1 MAKMTKEAMDLFRDS
16 QTSKILATIDSN
28 GMPSMAPKG
37 SLIAI
42 DDETLAFAVIAG
54 GKTRANLEVTNKV
67 AAAAFK
73 TAAGCQIKGTFQ
85 GFQNG
90 GPLFDEYAQLIKQTG
105 TSARWMSNVQEVG
118 IIKVQEVS

>member
-1 MAKMTKEAMDLFRDS
+1 MTKEAMDLFRDS
-16 QTSKILATIDSN
+16 QASKLLATIDSN

-42 DDETLAFAVIAG
+42 DDETLAFAEIAG
-54 GKTRANLEVTNKV
+54 GKSRTNLEVTNKV

-73 TAAGCQIKGTFQ
+73 TAAGYQIKGTFQ
-85 GFQNG
+85 GFQSG

-118 IIKVQEVS
+118 IIKVQEVT